1 MVVDL
6 WAPLRGPYRQLAPIL
21 EGLEQERA
29 DEFDLVKINIDENP
43 QVVAAL
49 GAQSILLVIGFH
61 NGEAV
66 PRFLG
71 VPPAGM
77 IRGFLDELVP
87 SQLEQYVVSAGQE
100 LEADELDDCQ
110 SLLAQAELIDTEHEA
125 VRFCRA
131 GLLIARQQPDAAIK
145 VLSSIPSN
153 GHNGVARLLSRA
165 RLMSAADSDIQELE
179 DAGDQDDLDSL
190 IAYGLRRQRRP

>member
-1 MVVDL
+1 M
-6 WAPLRGPYRQLAPIL
+6 
-21 EGLEQERA
+21 
-29 DEFDLVKINIDENP
+29 VKINIDENP

-49 GAQSILLVIGFH
+49 GAQSILLVIGFR

-66 PRFLG
+66 SRFLG
-71 VPPAGM
+71 VQPAGM

-125 VRFCRA
+125 VRLCHA

-153 GHNGVARLLSRA
+153 GHNDVARLLSRA
-165 RLMSAADSDIQELE
+165 RLMSALLIQITRNSRLLSIKMILT
-179 DAGDQDDLDSL
+179 ASL
-190 IAYGLRRQRRP
+190 PMAWPSPVAATMKKRWKSCSAQSERSLTGTMERYEKRC

>member
-1 MVVDL
+1 M
-6 WAPLRGPYRQLAPIL
+6 
-21 EGLEQERA
+21 
-29 DEFDLVKINIDENP
+29 VKINIDENP

-49 GAQSILLVIGFH
+49 GAQSIPLVIGFR
-61 NGEAV
+61 NDEAV
-66 PRFLG
+66 SRFLG
-71 VPPAGM
+71 VQPAGM

-87 SQLEQYVVSAGQE
+87 SQLEQYVVSAGQA

-153 GHNGVARLLSRA
+153 SHNDVARLLSRA
-165 RLMSAADSDIQELE
+165 RLMSAFADSDIQEFE
-179 DAGDQDDLDSL
+179 AAVDQDDLDSL
-190 IAYGLRRQRRP
+190 IAYGLAFAGSGES